1 MEYTMKSGVLLQEP
15 SHTALAG
22 IKSVLTG
29 SVKRIQK
36 CADEWLLEAG
46 IRYLDE
52 RNVHSGDVRNKE
64 YVLTDHRGS
73 VVASAFPGY
82 ARGEEPDVAG
92 WPIHRMPKVDHAKV
106 TIAGAEYMLTMCSG
120 QKYTVKDA
128 GGAEILRIL
137 HKGIAGGWNVE
148 DDHGFAPEILCGIF
162 VFSRYIEHEN
172 EFMII

>member
-1 MEYTMKSGVLLQEP
+1 MRYTMKSGVLLQEP
-15 SHTALAG
+15 SHTVLAG
-22 IKSVLTG
+22 IKSVLIG

-36 CADEWLLEAG
+36 RTDGLLLEAG

-52 RNVHSGDVRNKE
+52 KDVHSGDARNKE
-64 YVLTDHRGS
+64 YILTDYRGS
-73 VVASAFPGY
+73 VVASALPGY

-106 TIAGAEYMLTMCSG
+106 TIAGAEYMLTMCSSHE
-120 QKYTVKDA
+120 YTVKDA
-128 GGAEILRIL
+128 SGEEILSIR
-137 HKGIAGGWNVE
+137 HKGIAGGWIVE

-172 EFMII
+172 EFMIV